1 MKLLFENWRKYLKEG
16 HKYHWHSSPPSE
28 EIQGVINANTANVKC
43 SMGELACQDMSSEW
57 AKVFRDAGF
66 DVEIHHGT
74 YKEEGHSWIKV
85 DGHLFDPTAGQ
96 FDDYPNIDEF
106 EYVTHEVEDD
116 DLSALFI
123 NMLKGLESPQERPS
137 GYKKGSLKRE
147 KIGKVCCWCGEQTFV
162 GVEHI
167 IPRSAGGPPT
177 EKWNLAWAC
186 YPCNHARGSLI
197 DIPPR
202 DPGILNGWLTQ
213 HFRDFGAVPTPE
225 ELRNYFNE
233 TPI

>member
-1 MKLLFENWRKYLKEG
+1 MKLLFENWREYLNEG

-233 TPI
+233 VAI